1 MFKSRDNKA
10 LKRIFSL
17 SIICIL
23 LAIMSATSICSAADE
38 NVMVEYAP
46 IFYFEGEETCYPVTA
61 QYHLDN
67 SENKTNDDLGIT
79 YYDNLIGTVKDNN
92 IINDYQSKESTL
104 GYTVYYRVDESSGKT
119 VIQYWM
125 FYAFNKGDLNQHEG
139 DWELVQIVINNNEP
153 ESVMYSQHHSGQQA
167 TWSQVEKTNNNFHV
181 YVARGSH
188 ANYLRSYSGVLGIAS
203 DHVGSN
209 GKILRPTNYQL
220 ISLSDQD
227 WLEFV
232 GRWGEV
238 NNLKD
243 LALGRAG
250 PNGPMYREEGNMWN
264 TPINWGANLPMA
276 DVNIF
281 FAEMV
286 LYNFVLIFTL
296 ITILSVGLLLYRLY
310 KNKDTVGI
318 GSRIFSFLYI
328 DGGNLKSIGN
338 ILFIV
343 GFIVAIIALFYPWY
357 AMSAAVDSQEFTTDG
372 MTNFLLIDGLN
383 GIQISLPG
391 SNGPVPLGSLFLPF
405 SVFIAIG
412 LIFTLI
418 RTIGIK
424 ESNKLGGKY
433 LFKGIRL
440 IIPVILIIIGIV
452 AISMIVS
459 NSVPAEAES
468 SMMPVLD
475 SLSSAPLGGSSS
487 IQISEGG
494 LTSQID
500 MNWGLGFGAY
510 LLIFSAIIIIIAGIC
525 EKIANTNLFDK
536 E

>member
-1 MFKSRDNKA
+1 
-10 LKRIFSL
+10 
-17 SIICIL
+17 
-23 LAIMSATSICSAADE
+23 MSATSICSAADE
-38 NVMVEYAP
+38 NIMAEYAP
-46 IFYFEGEETCYPVTA
+46 IFYFEGEETCYPVTT

-67 SENKTNDDLGIT
+67 SENKINDDLGIT
-79 YYDNLIGTVKDNN
+79 YYDNLIGTVNDNN
-92 IINDYQSKESTL
+92 ILKDYQSKQSTL
-104 GYTVYYRVDESSGKT
+104 GYTVYYRIDESSGKT
-119 VIQYWM
+119 VVQYWM
-125 FYAFNKGDLNQHEG
+125 FYAFNNGDLNQHEG
-139 DWELVQIVINNNEP
+139 DWELVQIVINNNEA

-167 TWSQVEKTNNNFHV
+167 SWSQVEKTNNNFHV

-188 ANYLRSYSGVLGIAS
+188 ANYLRSYSGVLGVAS

-220 ISLSDQD
+220 VSLNDQE
-227 WLEFV
+227 WLGFV

-238 NNLKD
+238 NNVED

-250 PNGPMYREEGNMWN
+250 PNGPMFREDGYMWDS
-264 TPINWGANLPMA
+264 PINWGTNLPMA
-276 DVNIF
+276 DDNIF
-281 FAEMV
+281 FAEMI
-286 LYNFVLIFTL
+286 LYNFVLIFAL

-310 KNKDTVGI
+310 RNKDTVGV
-318 GSRIFSFLYI
+318 GPRIFSFLYI
-328 DGGNLKSIGN
+328 DGVNLKSIGN

-343 GFIVAIIALFYPWY
+343 GFTVAILALFYPWY
-357 AMSAAVDSQEFTTDG
+357 AMSAAADSQVFTTDG
-372 MTNFLLIDGLN
+372 LTNFLLIDGLN

-391 SNGPVPLGSLFLPF
+391 SSGPVPLGSLILPF

-418 RTIGIK
+418 RTIGIQ

-440 IIPVILIIIGIV
+440 IIPVILIIICIV

-468 SMMPVLD
+468 SMMPVLE

-494 LTSQID
+494 LTNQID
-500 MNWGLGFGAY
+500 MNWGLGLGAY
-510 LLIFSAIIIIIAGIC
+510 LLIFSGIIMIIAGIC
-525 EKIANTNLFDK
+525 EKISNTDLFKK